1 MCREARGDA
10 SAADVMQFC
19 VGWMPIGEAC
29 DGVPVGGA
37 IPVSRAASTGPGEE
51 WQQQVS
57 DALGAHEWSCGEQR
71 LPARLAAVQPTVESA
86 TAVVSQRLRPRVTRS
101 LMDMMSSA

>member
-1 MCREARGDA
+1 
-10 SAADVMQFC
+10 MQLC
-19 VGWMPIGEAC
+19 VGWMSIGEAC

-57 DALGAHEWSCGEQR
+57 DALGAHEWSCGEQK
-71 LPARLAAVQPTVESA
+71 LPARPAAVQPTVESA